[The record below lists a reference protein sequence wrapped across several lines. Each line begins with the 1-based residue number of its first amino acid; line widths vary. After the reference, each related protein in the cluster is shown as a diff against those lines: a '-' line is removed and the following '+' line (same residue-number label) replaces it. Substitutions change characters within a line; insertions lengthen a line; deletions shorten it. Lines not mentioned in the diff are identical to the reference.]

1 MIRSRF
7 VVTATLCTA
16 LLLALAGPAGA
27 AVDASPWTVIP
38 SPSPSTQANYLAGVE
53 TISATDAW
61 AVGAWYRNNYSTPG
75 TLTEHWDGVAWKV
88 IKSPNSTQG
97 YNEMRDVSAVSST
110 DVWAVGYHN
119 QSSYASEKTM
129 AMHWNGS
136 AWAIVPT
143 ANIGRNANELFGV
156 AAVSANDVWAVG
168 FGGSISN
175 ESGQAFIQHWDGVAW
190 TRSPTPDIGRG
201 FGMFYDVE
209 AVSATDVW
217 AVGSHD
223 GATLIEHW
231 DGSAWT
237 VVTSPNGARSDNAL
251 IGVSALATNDV
262 WAVGESEANLAGDSL
277 VVHWDG
283 SSWTVV
289 PSVDGSKPFTSLSG
303 VVAFGTSDVWA
314 VGTTYD
320 QITVSYR
327 TFTEQWNGSAWTAMP
342 SPNPSPEYDDLESV
356 AGLPGGDVWA
366 VGAADIDTLVLR
378 ATDS

>member
-1 MIRSRF
+1 MMRSRF
-7 VVTATLCTA
+7 VGITTLSTA
-16 LLLALAGPAGA
+16 LLLALVGPAGA

-53 TISATDAW
+53 AISATDAW
-61 AVGAWYRNNYSTPG
+61 AVGAWYRNTYSTPG
-75 TLTEHWDGVAWKV
+75 TLTEHWDGTSWKV

-136 AWAIVPT
+136 AWSIVPT

-168 FGGSISN
+168 FGGSVSN

-201 FGMFYDVE
+201 FGVFYDVE
-209 AVSATDVW
+209 AVSANDVW

-237 VVTSPNGARSDNAL
+237 VVTSPNGTRPDNAL
-251 IGVSALATNDV
+251 IGVAALGTNDV

-277 VVHWDG
+277 VAHWDG
-283 SSWTVV
+283 SSWSVV

-320 QITVSYR
+320 PITVSYR
-327 TFTEQWNGSAWTAMP
+327 TFTEQWNGSTWTAMP
-342 SPNPSPEYDDLESV
+342 SPNPSSEYDDLESV

-378 ATDS
+378 ATDA